1 MCFCKETCSTGVS
14 DVQSDI
20 VNIDAKIN
28 IIHNIKFDEDM
39 ENSSIRT
46 TLTLPAELVQA
57 ADSAVSKGK
66 AKSRND
72 FVARAIRN
80 ELAALLRAEIDAE
93 FAEMANDTEYQAE
106 VEILNQEFAHAD
118 WEAFKLG
125 ESQS

>member
-1 MCFCKETCSTGVS
+1 
-14 DVQSDI
+14 
-20 VNIDAKIN
+20 
-28 IIHNIKFDEDM
+28 M
-39 ENSSIRT
+39 ENTTVRT

-106 VEILNQEFAHAD
+106 VEILNKEFVQAD

-125 ESQS
+125 ESQL